1 MRRFAA
7 AYILLLTLFT
17 IYLAL
22 DTFVITRVYT
32 TVENAPPAVTTS
44 APSIPD
50 APEKTAV
57 DAEPTIELTEHRVQD
72 TTVYVAAVSL
82 TDPLQL
88 RTALAQGAYG
98 RNVTEATSSMAAR
111 VGAAIAINGDFYGS
125 RERGYVVRN
134 GELLRATSA
143 GGEDL
148 VIWADGS
155 FSIIDEDDI
164 TAAELVAEGAE
175 QVFCFG
181 PALVV
186 DGEIAV
192 DPGEEVGKAMASNPR
207 TAIGIHTDGHYYL
220 VVSDGRTRESTGLSL
235 RELAEFMQSLGCT
248 IAYNLDGG
256 GSSTMVVDGEV
267 VNNPTTNGKSIKER
281 SVSDC
286 VCIIP

>member
-1 MRRFAA
+1 MRRFVCFYSAV
-7 AYILLLTLFT
+7 LVLFT
-17 IYLAL
+17 VYLAL
-22 DTFVITRVYT
+22 DTFVIARVYAPVEAIEAAPAQT
-32 TVENAPPAVTTS
+32 TAPVVAETTAATTEAS
-44 APSIPD
+44 Y
-50 APEKTAV
+50 T
-57 DAEPTIELTEHRVQD
+57 LTEHRTND
-72 TTVYVAAVSL
+72 TTVYVVTVAAA
-82 TDPLQL
+82 DPAQL
-88 RTALAQGAYG
+88 RTVLAQGAYG

-111 VGAAIAINGDFYGS
+111 AGAAIAVNGDFYGS

-181 PALVV
+181 PALVI
-186 DGEIAV
+186 DGEVAV

-207 TAIGIHTDGHYYL
+207 TAIGIDADGRYYL

-256 GSSTMVVDGEV
+256 GSSTMVVDGAV

-286 VCIIP
+286 VCIIIP

>member
-1 MRRFAA
+1 MRKFAI
-7 AYILLLTLFT
+7 AYTLILALFT
-17 IYLAL
+17 TYLAL

-32 TVENAPPAVTTS
+32 TVDS
-44 APSIPD
+44 APATTTAPTTTTAPD
-50 APEKTAV
+50 STTVPETG
-57 DAEPTIELTEHRVQD
+57 PTVELTEHRTND
-72 TTVYVAAVSL
+72 TTVYVAAVTL
-82 TDPLQL
+82 TDPAQL
-88 RTALAQGAYG
+88 RTVLAQGAYG

-111 VGAAIAINGDFYGS
+111 TGAAVAINGDFYGS

-134 GELLRATSA
+134 GELLRDTSA

-164 TAAELVAEGAE
+164 TAAELVAGGAE

-186 DGEIAV
+186 DGGIAV
-192 DPGEEVGKAMASNPR
+192 ERGEEVGKAMASNPR
-207 TAIGIHTDGHYYL
+207 TAIGIDADGRYYL
-220 VVSDGRTRESTGLSL
+220 VVSDGRTRQSTGLSL

-256 GSSTMVVDGEV
+256 GSSTMVVDGAV
-267 VNNPTTNGKSIKER
+267 VNTPTTNGKSIKER

>member
-1 MRRFAA
+1 MRKFAI
-7 AYILLLTLFT
+7 AYSLALLLFT
-17 IYLAL
+17 TYLAL
-22 DTFVITRVYT
+22 DTFVIARVYT
-32 TVENAPPAVTTS
+32 TVEDTPVTTAAARVTDTPDETAAS
-44 APSIPD
+44 AS
-50 APEKTAV
+50 
-57 DAEPTIELTEHRVQD
+57 PTVTLTEHRVED
-72 TTVYVAAVSL
+72 TTVYVAAVTL
-82 TDPLQL
+82 TDPAQL
-88 RTALAQGAYG
+88 RTTLAQGAYG

-111 VGAAIAINGDFYGS
+111 AGAAVAVNGDFYGS

-181 PALVV
+181 PALVI
-186 DGEIAV
+186 DGEVAV

-207 TAIGIHTDGHYYL
+207 TAIGIDADGRYYL

-256 GSSTMVVDGEV
+256 GSSTMVVDGAV

-286 VCIIP
+286 VCIIIP